1 MQNKE
6 ITLFVMYK
14 GLNALNM
21 KEILTK
27 KFINMDITKN
37 DSEFLHSLLTE
48 PTPTSYE
55 TPGLRVWDAY
65 MEDLGLKQEYKDKMG
80 NSGWSIGCGCQKVL
94 ISAHIDEIGMAV
106 QDISEDGYITLVSL
120 GGIDPKVLPGAQ
132 VMFLGSRVKGV
143 FCKAPIHSEHQSDKL
158 KTVLELKDL
167 KVSVGGDSREEV
179 EALGI
184 EIGTLAVL
192 ARNINVDFGENKIH
206 SNALDDKIGV
216 YIISQIAKKLKEE
229 SDIELRHKYTF
240 IFLAGTQEEA
250 GLRGL
255 RVAAHNINPDLS
267 IDIDVTPALDGEC
280 GVDKNSWGNIKLGQG
295 CVIEYG
301 PDKSR
306 RIAGILKEYAK
317 ANKLPFQSCV
327 SRAGGTNTSA
337 IQMSSSDCETML
349 VSIPNINMHTQNEI
363 CDWRDI
369 TSAIEILAGVIKENL
384 I

>member
-1 MQNKE
+1 ME
-6 ITLFVMYK
+6 V
-14 GLNALNM
+14 
-21 KEILTK
+21 TK
-27 KFINMDITKN
+27 TDI
-37 DSEFLHSLLTE
+37 EFLESLLNE

-55 TPGLRVWDAY
+55 VPGTRLWDAY
-65 MEDLGLKQEYKDKMG
+65 MEDLGFKRDYQDKIG
-80 NSGWSIGCGCQKVL
+80 NSGWSIGIGMQKIL

-106 QDISEDGYITLVSL
+106 QGISDEGYLIMTSL

-132 VMFLGSRVKGV
+132 IVFIGKNQVKGI
-143 FCKAPIHSEHQSDKL
+143 FCKAPIHSEYGDK
-158 KTVLELKDL
+158 KTDTVLKLKDL
-167 KVSVGGDSREEV
+167 RVSIGADSREEV
-179 EALGI
+179 EKLGI
-184 EIGTLAVL
+184 EVGSLAVL
-192 ARNINVDFGENKIH
+192 SRNVNVNFGENKIH
-206 SNALDDKIGV
+206 GNGLDDKVGV
-216 YIISQIAKKLKEE
+216 YIVSQIAKKIKEM

-240 IFLAGTQEEA
+240 VFLSGVQEEA

-255 RVAAHNINPDLS
+255 TVAARNINPDVS

-280 GVDKNSWGNIKLGQG
+280 GVDKSVWGDINLGKG

-306 RIAGILKEYAK
+306 RIADLMKEYSK
-317 ANKLPFQSCV
+317 SHEIPYQLGV

-337 IQMSSSDCETML
+337 IQLTSSNCETML

-369 TSAIEILAGVIKENL
+369 TSAIEVISGVINESL